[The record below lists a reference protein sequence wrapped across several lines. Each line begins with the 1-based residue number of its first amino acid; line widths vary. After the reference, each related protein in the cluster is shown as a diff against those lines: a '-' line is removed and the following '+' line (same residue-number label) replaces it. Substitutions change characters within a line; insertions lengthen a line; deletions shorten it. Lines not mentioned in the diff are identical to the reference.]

1 MKIYHKYYLPNTYN
15 YKTLYLIHGLGEYSG
30 RYVNF
35 IKQLNDKGVAVFTF
49 DLPGHGYTPGKKGDI
64 ENFYEIY
71 SFLENYVQE
80 EYILFGHSL
89 GGLIASRFVEITE
102 KKPQKLILSSPA
114 LGDIRQLSWLLTLFS
129 IFPSL
134 SFSNGINPYDL
145 STDKKACELY
155 KKDPLV
161 HDKITVRT
169 ARQMFD
175 EAEIAL
181 KEIEKVDIPTLLLFG
196 EEDKIVNIEE
206 YKKIKNSNITK
217 VSFSKGKHELFEC
230 IYNKKEFYNKILE
243 FLE

>member
-1 MKIYHKYYLPNTYN
+1 MKIYHRYFLPNTTN
-15 YKTLYLIHGLGEYSG
+15 YKILYLIHGLGEYSG
-30 RYVNF
+30 RYGDF
-35 IKQLNDKGVAVFTF
+35 IKQLNEKGIAVFTF
-49 DLPGHGYTPGKKGDI
+49 DLPGHGYTPGKK
-64 ENFYEIY
+64 E
-71 SFLENYVQE
+71 YV
-80 EYILFGHSL
+80 LFGHSL

-129 IFPSL
+129 IFPIL

-145 STDKKACELY
+145 STNKKACELY

-206 YKKIKNSNITK
+206 YKKIKNSNIAQ
-217 VSFSKGKHELFEC
+217 VSFSKGKHELFDC
-230 IYNKKEFYNKILE
+230 SYNKNEFYNKILE
-243 FLE
+243 FLK

>member
-1 MKIYHKYYLPNTYN
+1 MKIYHRYYLPDSNN
-15 YKTLYLIHGLGEYSG
+15 YKILYLIHGLGEYSG
-30 RYVNF
+30 RYVKF
-35 IKQLNDKGVAVFTF
+35 IKQLNERGIGIFTF
-49 DLPGHGYTPGKKGDI
+49 DLPGHGYTFGKKGDI

-89 GGLIASRFVEITE
+89 GGLIASRFVEITD

-114 LGDIRQLSWLLTLFS
+114 LGDIRQLDWLLNLLSLF
-129 IFPSL
+129 PTL

-145 STDKKACELY
+145 STDKKVCETY
-155 KKDPLV
+155 KNDPLV

-175 EAEIAL
+175 EADIAL

-196 EEDKIVNIEE
+196 EEDKVINIEE

-217 VSFSKGKHELFEC
+217 FSFPKGKHELFEC
-230 IYNKKEFYNKILE
+230 IYNKHEFYNKIFE
-243 FLE
+243 FVK